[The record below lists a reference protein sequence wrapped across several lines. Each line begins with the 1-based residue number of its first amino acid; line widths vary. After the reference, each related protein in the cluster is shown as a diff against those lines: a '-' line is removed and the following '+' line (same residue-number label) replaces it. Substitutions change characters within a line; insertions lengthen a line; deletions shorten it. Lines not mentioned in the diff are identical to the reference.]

1 MRTIV
6 FTLIAISFAGVSG
19 YGQQLVYTPVNPNF
33 GGNPMNYSGLLA
45 SANAQNQFDDKNN
58 LFNSS
63 LLDNFSETVK
73 RQILSQLSRKL
84 FDDNEDLSNLESG
97 TFEIGGLIIS
107 IDDTRNGTVIRI
119 IDNETGERSEEHT
132 SELQSRPHLVCRLLL
147 EKKKKN

>member
-1 MRTIV
+1 MRTITL
-6 FTLIAISFAGVSG
+6 TLIAITFAGVSG

-107 IDDTRNGTVIRI
+107 IDDTRTGTVIRI
-119 IDNETGERSEEHT
+119 IDNETGEVTEII
-132 SELQSRPHLVCRLLL
+132 L
-147 EKKKKN
+147 

>member
-119 IDNETGERSEEHT
+119 IDNETGEVTEII
-132 SELQSRPHLVCRLLL
+132 L
-147 EKKKKN
+147 

>member
-1 MRTIV
+1 SDV
-6 FTLIAISFAGVSG
+6 CSSDL
-19 YGQQLVYTPVNPNF
+19 YTPVNPNF

-107 IDDTRNGTVIRI
+107 IDDTRTGTVIRI
-119 IDNETGERSEEHT
+119 IDNETGEVTEII
-132 SELQSRPHLVCRLLL
+132 L
-147 EKKKKN
+147 

>member
-1 MRTIV
+1 MKTITL
-6 FTLIAISFAGVSG
+6 TLIAITFAGVSG

-45 SANAQNQFDDKNN
+45 SANAQNQFDDKDN
-58 LFNSS
+58 FSNSS

-84 FDDNEDLSNLESG
+84 FDENEDLSNLEAG
-97 TFEIGGLIIS
+97 TFEIGGMIIS

-119 IDNETGERSEEHT
+119 IDNETGEVTEII
-132 SELQSRPHLVCRLLL
+132 L
-147 EKKKKN
+147 

>member
-6 FTLIAISFAGVSG
+6 FTLIEISFAGLSG
-19 YGQQLVYTPVNPNF
+19 YGQLLVDTPVNSNF
-33 GGNPMNYSGLLA
+33 GSNPMIYSGLLA

-58 LFNSS
+58 LINSS

-84 FDDNEDLSNLESG
+84 LEDNEDLSNLESG

-119 IDNETGERSEEHT
+119 IDNETGEVTEII
-132 SELQSRPHLVCRLLL
+132 L
-147 EKKKKN
+147 

>member
-107 IDDTRNGTVIRI
+107 IDDTRTGTVIRI
-119 IDNETGERSEEHT
+119 IDNETGEVTEII
-132 SELQSRPHLVCRLLL
+132 L
-147 EKKKKN
+147 

>member
-84 FDDNEDLSNLESG
+84 FDENEDLSNLESG

-107 IDDTRNGTVIRI
+107 IDDTRTGTVIRI
-119 IDNETGERSEEHT
+119 IDNETGEVTEII
-132 SELQSRPHLVCRLLL
+132 L
-147 EKKKKN
+147 